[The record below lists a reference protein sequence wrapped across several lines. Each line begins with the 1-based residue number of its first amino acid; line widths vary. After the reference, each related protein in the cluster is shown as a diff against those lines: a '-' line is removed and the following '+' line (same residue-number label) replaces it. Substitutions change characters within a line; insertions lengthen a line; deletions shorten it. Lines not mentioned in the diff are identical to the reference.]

1 MDEKTK
7 ISLLYMLIGGLLGI
21 VSAFLRVWGVPNT
34 ALLLLYIVVIYAT
47 TYVYPVVGV
56 QFERLGQK
64 RYRSAL
70 SGIWPSIL
78 PWLVVWTMIFYMVSP
93 VVLLAGPPH
102 EQTAEELGEYLESNG
117 IHVNITSNYSRY
129 VFAHKVLVFGY
140 GIPIPLGTSYGVSA
154 FPDAIQRMVGE
165 GKKNGTTDIES
176 MYSGEF
182 ITIRKTARLIIILSG
197 QEGSVTQIATENR
210 ETIYNL
216 LK

>member
-47 TYVYPVVGV
+47 TYIYPVVGV

-102 EQTAEELGEYLESNG
+102 EQTAKELGEYLESNG